1 MVFRLSAALTVL
13 LMRGAVAF
21 HYAPLTDAQI
31 AWLGHFDVLVTH
43 DPLPRA
49 QVDELHRRG
58 TRLVLYEWA
67 VAFYRSRDSF
77 PADALLNRQ
86 PLRGGVGA
94 ADIDAFYYDPATRTH
109 AVERPRRI
117 AKRLKAIGYDGV
129 FLDTTTHE
137 SVHPEALAEFHRR
150 HPGVDYDQAF
160 ASFMR
165 ELRKDLKH
173 GIIITNQGYRD
184 APDYLP
190 FVDYDVT
197 ESLITRPRD
206 GAFPERPWDDPKDEW
221 NSIEP
226 LMRRLI
232 EPAMKAYPHVRFVHL
247 NYTDDPDEIGRV
259 LDIAHRFGGEAFV
272 ARPDVTAFESD
283 LYFHEVP

>member
-1 MVFRLSAALTVL
+1 MTLAVPVHAGK
-13 LMRGAVAF
+13 RGAVAF
-21 HYAPLTDAQI
+21 HYARPLTEAQV
-31 AWLGHFDVLVTH
+31 AWLGQFDVLVTH

-49 QVDELHRRG
+49 QVEELHRRG

-67 VAFYRSRDSF
+67 VAFYRSRGSF
-77 PADALLNRQ
+77 PAEALLNTR

-94 ADIDAFYYDPATRTH
+94 ADIDAFYYDPATRLH
-109 AVERPRRI
+109 AFQRPRRI

-137 SVHPEALAEFHRR
+137 SVHPEALAEFRRR

-160 ASFMR
+160 ARFMR
-165 ELRKDLKH
+165 ELRRQLKH
-173 GIIITNQGYRD
+173 GIVITNQGYRD

-197 ESLITRPRD
+197 ESLITWPHG
-206 GAFPERPWDDPKDEW
+206 GAFPERPWDDPKEEW

-232 EPAMKAYPHVRFVHL
+232 EPAMKSFPAVRFIHL
-247 NYTDDPDEIGRV
+247 NYTDDAAEIPRI
-259 LDIAHRFGGEAFV
+259 LEIAHRFGGEAFV
-272 ARPDVTAFESD
+272 AHPDVTAFESD
-283 LYFHEVP
+283 VYFHAVP

>member
-1 MVFRLSAALTVL
+1 MTIAVSAHAER
-13 LMRGAVAF
+13 RGAVAF
-21 HYAPLTDAQI
+21 HYARPLTEAQI
-31 AWLGHFDVLVTH
+31 AWLGRFDVLVTH

-49 QVDELHRRG
+49 QVEELHRRG

-67 VAFYRSRDSF
+67 VAFYRSRGNF
-77 PADALLNRQ
+77 PAEGLLNTR

-94 ADIDAFYYDPATRTH
+94 ADIDAFYYDPATRLH
-109 AVERPRRI
+109 ATLRPRRI

-137 SVHPEALAEFHRR
+137 SVHPDALAEFRRR
-150 HPGVDYDQAF
+150 HPGTDYDQAF
-160 ASFMR
+160 VRFMR
-165 ELRKDLKH
+165 ELRKQLKH
-173 GIIITNQGYRD
+173 GIIISNQGYRD

-197 ESLITRPRD
+197 ESLITWPRD

-226 LMRRLI
+226 LMKRLI
-232 EPAMKAYPHVRFVHL
+232 GPAMKAFPGVRFVHL
-247 NYTDDPDEIGRV
+247 NYTNDPDEIPRI
-259 LDIAHRFGGEAFV
+259 LEIAHRFGGEAFV
-272 ARPDVTAFESD
+272 AHPDVTAFESD
-283 LYFHEVP
+283 VYFHAVP